1 MFSKVELEV
10 ALLRKGIKKKDIAQL
25 LGITKQGF
33 HKKLIGQSEFKASE
47 IGMLSEIL
55 GVEEVSNIFFKND
68 VEFKSL
74 PRNLDIPNPVKKLSN
89 SKETR

>member
-33 HKKLIGQSEFKASE
+33 HKKLVGQSEFKASE
-47 IGMLSEIL
+47 IGILSEIL
-55 GVEEVSNIFFKND
+55 GAEAVSTIFFKND
-68 VEFKSL
+68 VELKSL
-74 PRNLDIPNPVKKLSN
+74 FKNSDNSIRIKKN
-89 SKETR
+89 